1 MAVVQPA
8 QTEAQEALVVPH
20 VEVAEGSR
28 VTGLASFDQGAVALE
43 VDVVAEACE
52 LDLAER
58 HSSVPPRHSC
68 IHQQDV
74 SHIMP
79 ETARFP
85 LRNKHFR
92 NGARERDSAMCVAL
106 SGEICTRCAT
116 TCINPR

>member
-8 QTEAQEALVVPH
+8 QTEAQEALVVPR

-58 HSSVPPRHSC
+58 HFSVPPPHSC
-68 IHQQDV
+68 THQQEV

-85 LRNKHFR
+85 PTQQTFQER
-92 NGARERDSAMCVAL
+92 GA
-106 SGEICTRCAT
+106 
-116 TCINPR
+116 